1 MGHVVLER
9 LLLLPTMACVVSE
22 WPTIP
27 RSEVSWHIFMFQHV
41 QSILSACTRS
51 IPTFE
56 LQNTSVKHQISF
68 AFRLAL
74 SLFVKPYENSSA
86 ALRKRS
92 SINGGFMSSNGTVIT
107 GSSIGPCEP
116 KIWTLACVILLIGWG
131 AFILFSADFVSL
143 LFSTLPAVYG
153 SWTSLD
159 QDKCH

>member
-9 LLLLPTMACVVSE
+9 LLLLATMACVVSE

-27 RSEVSWHIFMFQHV
+27 RLEVSWHIFMFQHV
-41 QSILSACTRS
+41 QSISVHPV

-92 SINGGFMSSNGTVIT
+92 SINDGFVSSNGTVIT

-131 AFILFSADFVSL
+131 AFILFSADLVSL